1 MKYINQSILIPQIL
15 IIQIKTIFQLR
26 ITSSGVRYYM
36 HYDVYSGLLYV
47 SLPNEKLVIKILP
60 NDDKNFNSPT
70 KNIINEKYEIV
81 AGIIGKTCI
90 GNKRC
95 GDGGLAVN
103 ALLAYPKVH
112 LFLCKL

>member
-1 MKYINQSILIPQIL
+1 M
-15 IIQIKTIFQLR
+15 KTIFQLR

-36 HYDVYSGLLYV
+36 HYDIYRDWLYV
-47 SLPNEKLVIKILP
+47 SLPNEKLVIKIQP
-60 NDDKNFNSPT
+60 NDDKSVNSFSIE
-70 KNIINEKYEIV
+70 NSNNEKYEII

-112 LFLCKL
+112 LFLLSSLIHPKYHKSIPSF

>member
-1 MKYINQSILIPQIL
+1 
-15 IIQIKTIFQLR
+15 
-26 ITSSGVRYYM
+26 M

-47 SLPNEKLVIKILP
+47 SLPNEKLVIKIQP
-60 NDDKNFNSPT
+60 NDGRNLKSPSIENNS
-70 KNIINEKYEIV
+70 NEKYEII
-81 AGIIGKTCI
+81 AGIVGKTCI

-112 LFLCKL
+112 LFFYNH

>member
-1 MKYINQSILIPQIL
+1 MKFTNRSIFLFELLFLQM
-15 IIQIKTIFQLR
+15 KTIFQLR
-26 ITSSGVRYYM
+26 VTSSGVRYYM

-47 SLPNEKLVIKILP
+47 SLPNEKLVIKIQP
-60 NDDKNFNSPT
+60 NDDKNLNSPLVE
-70 KNIINEKYEIV
+70 NISHEKYEII

-112 LFLCKL
+112 FFLL